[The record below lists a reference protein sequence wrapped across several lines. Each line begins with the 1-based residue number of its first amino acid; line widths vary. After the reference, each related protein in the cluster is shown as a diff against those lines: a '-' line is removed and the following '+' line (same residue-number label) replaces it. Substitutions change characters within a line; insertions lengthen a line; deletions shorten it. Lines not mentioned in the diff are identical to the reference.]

1 MRMVKLQK
9 LFAHYICHKQAATPP
24 LTSVAICQET
34 LAAEGRYALYKRIFV
49 SPEVAG
55 SLDFRKK
62 VLSQPGLQEHL
73 RMLGVLRGR
82 VPPSVVFIIAS
93 ATLPKHV
100 LDEVCAKLKIGKDA
114 VTVWLS
120 SARPNVALAVGKI
133 VHPDETKTDLRFL
146 IPENAT
152 TAADIPITLVY
163 FNQRIETEDACD
175 RLQSWATSSGMVRK
189 RELETMLRDG
199 HIRILCC
206 TDAVGMGRYMRIIES
221 VILWKLPPS
230 FGALAQ
236 RSGRAARDFERLVEA
251 ILFVPAKLLK
261 DGVAEEEARLAR
273 VEQFSSQGGARAEE
287 GNEAEKAEA
296 ETAAAAAAK
305 SKKKRKAARIS
316 FADALEA
323 KFLSSRIIWD
333 EYFQNATKGM

>member
-1 MRMVKLQK
+1 M
-9 LFAHYICHKQAATPP
+9 PP
-24 LTSVAICQET
+24 ETGSNFTSHET
-34 LAAEGRYALYKRIFV
+34 LAAEGRYALYKRAAEGTAQRIFV

-62 VLSQPGLQEHL
+62 VLSQPRLQEHL
-73 RMLGVLRGR
+73 RMVTRRTASVSGVKLLLRIWGAR
-82 VPPSVVFIIAS
+82 RAS
-93 ATLPKHV
+93 WTRSA
-100 LDEVCAKLKIGKDA
+100 DD
-114 VTVWLS
+114 S
-120 SARPNVALAVGKI
+120 SAIGFYHAKN
-133 VHPDETKTDLRFL
+133 
-146 IPENAT
+146 
-152 TAADIPITLVY
+152 
-163 FNQRIETEDACD
+163 
-175 RLQSWATSSGMVRK
+175 GMVRK

-206 TDAVGMGRYMRIIES
+206 TDAVGMGRYMCNIES

-236 RSGRAARDFERLVEA
+236 RSGRAAQDFERLVEA

-333 EYFQNATKGM
+333 EYFQNATKASLDFVLPEGAQYCDVCGPASFNHWGRGSHEMQEVAVST